1 MEKERPEVLR
11 SRAFRRIIPDMRVK
25 GSERFPA
32 DRRIKGYRAFDPV
45 MRGGRVYRSEWFTL
59 HVSATTSPG
68 RLGISL
74 GRRYGSAV
82 ERNRI
87 KRLIREAYR
96 KNRHL
101 FAGVDV
107 VVRPKPPCRGQDQ
120 QTVARVLLSEA
131 RAAIAME
138 GCDEQGN
145 DPPDQ
150 GRL

>member
-1 MEKERPEVLR
+1 
-11 SRAFRRIIPDMRVK
+11 MRVK

-32 DRRIKGYRAFDPV
+32 NRRIKGYRAFDPV
-45 MRGGRVYRSEWFTL
+45 MREGRVRRSEWFTL
-59 HVSATTSPG
+59 YVSTTTSAG

-87 KRLIREAYR
+87 KRLIRETYR
-96 KNRHL
+96 KNGDL
-101 FAGVDV
+101 FSGVDI
-107 VVRPKPPCRGQDQ
+107 VVRPRPPCREQDQ
-120 QTVARVLLSEA
+120 QTVARILLSQA
-131 RAAIAME
+131 RAVIAME

-145 DPPDQ
+145 DPSDQ

>member
-1 MEKERPEVLR
+1 
-11 SRAFRRIIPDMRVK
+11 MRDK

-45 MRGGRVYRSEWFTL
+45 MREGRANRSDWFTL
-59 HVSATTSPG
+59 YVLATASSG

-74 GRRYGSAV
+74 GRRYGNAV

-87 KRLIREAYR
+87 KRLIRETYR
-96 KNRHL
+96 RNKHL
-101 FAGVDV
+101 FAGVDI
-107 VVRPKPPCRGQDQ
+107 VVRPRPPCRGQDQ
-120 QTVARVLLSEA
+120 QAVAQALLSQARV
-131 RAAIAME
+131 AIAME

-145 DPPDQ
+145 DPSDQ

>member
-1 MEKERPEVLR
+1 
-11 SRAFRRIIPDMRVK
+11 MRVK
-25 GSERFPA
+25 GTERFPA

-45 MRGGRVYRSEWFTL
+45 MRGGRVHRSDWFTL
-59 HVSATTSPG
+59 HVVSTASSG

-87 KRLIREAYR
+87 KRLVRETYR
-96 KNRHL
+96 RNRQL
-101 FAGVDV
+101 FAGVDI
-107 VVRPKPPCRGQDQ
+107 VVRPKPLCRGQDPHA
-120 QTVARVLLSEA
+120 VARILLSQA

-138 GCDEQGN
+138 ECDEQGD
-145 DPPDQ
+145 DPSDQ